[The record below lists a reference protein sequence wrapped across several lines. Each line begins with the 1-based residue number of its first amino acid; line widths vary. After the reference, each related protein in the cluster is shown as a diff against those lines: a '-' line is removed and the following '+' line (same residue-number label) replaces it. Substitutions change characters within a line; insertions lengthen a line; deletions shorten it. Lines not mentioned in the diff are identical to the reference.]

1 MNKLPYELAEQ
12 KLIYK
17 HKFKF
22 GRPVR
27 KSAEELLNFGIINL
41 DKPRGPKSIHVG
53 NKIRQCLEQPKVG
66 HAGTLD
72 PLVTGVLPIGVGR
85 GVKVLPVISKAGKV
99 YQGIMHIHGDVS
111 REALEDAVK
120 KFTGKIEQ
128 LPPRISAVA
137 RKLRTREI
145 YWFTLQKVEGQNA
158 WFEVGCEA
166 GTYIRKLCHDM
177 GEYLKVGGHMA
188 ELRRIQAGPFKISE
202 SVTLDEVRKDYKK
215 YLDTKKDIYIKEFIL
230 PPESAVEHLP
240 KVYIDVGVIP
250 RIKHGSPVFAPGVM
264 AYTSDLQENSVTA
277 IFDTSKNLVA
287 IGISQ
292 LSAAEMEK
300 AERGM
305 AIKTDVVLI

>member
-1 MNKLPYELAEQ
+1 MNKLPYELTER

-22 GRPVR
+22 GKPAK

-41 DKPRGPKSIHVG
+41 DKPRGPKSIHCG
-53 NKIRQCLEQPKVG
+53 NKIRSLLEQPKVG

-99 YQGIMHIHGDVS
+99 YQGIMHVHGTVS
-111 REALEDAVK
+111 KEALEDAVK

-145 YWFTLQKVEGQNA
+145 YWYILQKVEGQNV

-188 ELRRIQAGPFKISE
+188 ELRRIQAGPFKINDSITIE
-202 SVTLDEVRKDYKK
+202 EIRKDYKK
-215 YLDTKKDIYIKEFIL
+215 YIDTKKDIYIHKFIL

-240 KVYIDVGVIP
+240 KVYIDVGVIE

-264 AYTSDLQENSVTA
+264 AYTSDLQKESVTA
-277 IFDTSKNLVA
+277 IFDINKNLVA

-300 AERGM
+300 AEKGM

>member
-1 MNKLPYELAEQ
+1 M
-12 KLIYK
+12 
-17 HKFKF
+17 
-22 GRPVR
+22 
-27 KSAEELLNFGIINL
+27 
-41 DKPRGPKSIHVG
+41 
-53 NKIRQCLEQPKVG
+53 
-66 HAGTLD
+66 
-72 PLVTGVLPIGVGR
+72 TGVLPIGIGR

-99 YQGIMHIHGDVS
+99 YIGIMHLHGIVTK
-111 REALEDAVK
+111 EALDEAVI

-137 RKLRTREI
+137 RRLRTREI
-145 YWFTLQKVEGQNA
+145 FWFTVQKVEGQNV

-202 SVTLDEVRKDYKK
+202 SVTLEKVRENYRK
-215 YLDTKKDIYIKEFIL
+215 YLDTKKESYIHKFIL

-240 KVYIDVGVIP
+240 KVYVDSGVLP
-250 RIKHGSPVFAPGVM
+250 RIKNGSPVFAPGVM
-264 AYTSDLQENSVTA
+264 AYTSDLQKNSITA
-277 IFDTSKNLVA
+277 IFDTNKNLIA

-300 AERGM
+300 AQKGM